1 MVCDT
6 VDRVVLERDRVA
18 KPVVVDDPDDFA
30 VSARRLPLLGRAV
43 PGLEI
48 RVVDPDTF
56 EERPERHVGELVI
69 RGTSVTSGYYRRADA
84 TAALFHDDWLRTGDL
99 AYQLDGELVLCGRI
113 KDVIIV
119 GGRNVFPEDIER
131 AVAAV
136 DGVRAGNVIA
146 IGVDGYKGKES
157 VVVVAEVRV
166 AGAELDRTARP
177 TCITARW
184 RCVGSRHATSCSCA
198 PARCRRRRRASCSGR
213 SARSSTSTTTCSSPE
228 ATVMRAFASPKHR
241 LHDPEQELES
251 SAFQAP
257 FENPQRAELIRAALV
272 DHGGFE
278 VVEPVEWGTAPIE
291 AVHDP
296 GLVRFLALGVGG
308 VPASSRP
315 DPRRRP

>member
-1 MVCDT
+1 NWMQWISDRRGTATAGPNFSWVLATRALRRSAGLDLSSLTLALSGAEPVDPDAMDAFVAAAEPHGFRPGAVFPAFGMAEVAIAGTFPPRGRGMECDT

-18 KPVVVDDPDDFA
+18 KPVVVDDPDEFA

-166 AGAELDRTARP
+166 AGAELDPLRARVHHRTLEVCGIPPRD
-177 TCITARW
+177 
-184 RCVGSRHATSCSCA
+184 
-198 PARCRRRRRASCSGR
+198 
-213 SARSSTSTTTCSSPE
+213 
-228 ATVMRAFASPKHR
+228 VM
-241 LHDPEQELES
+241 
-251 SAFQAP
+251 
-257 FENPQRAELIRAALV
+257 
-272 DHGGFE
+272 
-278 VVEPVEWGTAPIE
+278 
-291 AVHDP
+291 
-296 GLVRFLALGVGG
+296 LVRPGTLPKTSSGKLQRTKCKEQYLDDDLQLA
-308 VPASSRP
+308 
-315 DPRRRP
+315 